1 MNFLK
6 YVRDNEKCV
15 NCKVCSTIV
24 SCPSPERCIGCG
36 ACYLACPYEAINPV
50 PDYEERSLIEIIVD
64 GQKYEVPK

>member
-1 MNFLK
+1 MKFIK
-6 YVRDNEKCV
+6 YMKDRGKCV

-24 SCPSPERCIGCG
+24 SCLSPERCIGCG
-36 ACYLACPYEAINPV
+36 ARYLAYPYEAINPV